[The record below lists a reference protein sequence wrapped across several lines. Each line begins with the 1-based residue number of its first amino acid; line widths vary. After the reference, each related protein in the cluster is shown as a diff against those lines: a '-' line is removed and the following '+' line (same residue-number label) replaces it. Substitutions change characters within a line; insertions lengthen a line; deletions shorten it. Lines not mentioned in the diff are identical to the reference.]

1 MIYTVSRT
9 KFYGI
14 SKFYVIFMQPPVLM
28 MTSIRTTSFKYGIP
42 LLKSQFNGA
51 VWPKL
56 KRFRNFTR
64 YGRPSEKAPK
74 ISPLQATSIL
84 QANEKIYE
92 VMKPGSVLKSID
104 WNQLA
109 SNNPL
114 EDSLAIAKLCD
125 NRSYLLGVF
134 DGHGGPACARVL
146 AKRLLSYIAASLP
159 SQHVSSL
166 LLEQMTP
173 TTEFRPEI
181 ESLYAHEFNQYHASV
196 SHLRDTLSNDES
208 QCSMDSTE
216 RALLTAFEAMDQQLS
231 EEALAFLLGP
241 EMSEILQ
248 RVPRWDWKP
257 WWADAFPSRDKVL
270 QLSTLSTAM
279 SGAVATVA
287 HISSN
292 NLVIANTG
300 DCQAVLGYLS
310 EDGTWGALKLGKE
323 HTSENP
329 SEVER
334 LYSEHPRS
342 ERDTVLR
349 MDRLLGQLMPLRAF
363 GDFRFK
369 WPRHVL
375 EKWVIP
381 VLGESALPQNYKT
394 PPYLSARP
402 EIIKH
407 TLSPRDKFVVIASD
421 GLWDLL
427 SPTQVVRLV
436 GEHMSG
442 RVALGPLTLPPG
454 DVTLEEINKMLQQ
467 RREGLSKRP
476 LDTNAA
482 THLIR
487 HALASTET
495 GLDPDRLSELL
506 SLPDDVVRLFRDDI
520 TIVVSYFDTDYLL
533 KSLPQSNQE

>member
-1 MIYTVSRT
+1 
-9 KFYGI
+9 
-14 SKFYVIFMQPPVLM
+14 
-28 MTSIRTTSFKYGIP
+28 MTSR
-42 LLKSQFNGA
+42 LKSPFLHFLPNCFEQN
-51 VWPKL
+51 
-56 KRFRNFTR
+56 
-64 YGRPSEKAPK
+64 
-74 ISPLQATSIL
+74 QDATAIL

-92 VMKPGSVLKSID
+92 VTKPGSVIKSID

-114 EDSLAIAKLCD
+114 EDSLAIAQLCD
-125 NRSYLLGVF
+125 NKSYLLGVF

-159 SQHVSSL
+159 SQHISSL
-166 LLEQMTP
+166 LIEQMTP
-173 TTEFRPEI
+173 TAEFRTEV
-181 ESLYAHEFNQYHASV
+181 ESLYAYEFNQYHASV
-196 SHLRDTLSNDES
+196 SHLRDTLSANDVS
-208 QCSMDSTE
+208 QASIESTE

-241 EMSEILQ
+241 EMADILQ

-257 WWADAFPSRDKVL
+257 WWKDDFLSRDKTL
-270 QLSTLSTAM
+270 QLSTLSAAM
-279 SGAVATVA
+279 SGAVASVV
-287 HISSN
+287 HVSSN
-292 NLVIANTG
+292 NLVLANTG
-300 DCQAVLGYLS
+300 DCQAVVGFIN
-310 EDGTWGALKLGKE
+310 EDSTWCARKLGRE
-323 HTSENP
+323 HTAENAA
-329 SEVER
+329 EVER
-334 LYSEHPRS
+334 LYSEHPRN
-342 ERDTVLR
+342 EQDTVLR

-375 EKWVIP
+375 EKWVSP
-381 VLGESALPQNYKT
+381 VVGETALPPNYKT
-394 PPYLSARP
+394 PPYLTARP
-402 EIIKH
+402 ELTH
-407 TLSPRDKFVVIASD
+407 YTLSPRDKFLVIASD

-454 DVTLEEINKMLQQ
+454 DVSLNEINSMLQQ

-495 GLDPDRLSELL
+495 GLDQDRLSELL

-520 TIVVSYFDTDYLL
+520 TIIVAYFDTDYLL
-533 KSLPQSNQE
+533 KSHPPSNHNNVE